1 MQAAKLQTNHLTA
14 PIGMGTGPLF
24 LSWQCTDGM
33 HRQNGVFF
41 VWLFFL
47 WPAFV
52 FAPLCGHQFRCFMS
66 NHPFVLLFLQNYI
79 FINLYLIL
87 YYIQKK
93 QRFFPSATEVSS
105 GDNGG
110 SFIEWRRFFL
120 LAAEV
125 VSSILHGKNLCYT
138 MKKSLLPCCVNGHK
152 EQAGNL

>member
-1 MQAAKLQTNHLTA
+1 M
-14 PIGMGTGPLF
+14 
-24 LSWQCTDGM
+24 
-33 HRQNGVFF
+33 
-41 VWLFFL
+41 
-47 WPAFV
+47 
-52 FAPLCGHQFRCFMS
+52 
-66 NHPFVLLFLQNYI
+66 
-79 FINLYLIL
+79 
-87 YYIQKK
+87 KK
-93 QRFFPSATEVSS
+93 QRFFPSTTEVSS

>member
-1 MQAAKLQTNHLTA
+1 MQATKLQTNHLTA
-14 PIGMGTGPLF
+14 PSAWVPGRCFYPGSAPMA
-24 LSWQCTDGM
+24 CA
-33 HRQNGVFF
+33 RQNGACF

-66 NHPFVLLFLQNYI
+66 NQPFVLLFLQNYI

-93 QRFFPSATEVSS
+93 QRFFPSTTEVSS

>member
-52 FAPLCGHQFRCFMS
+52 FAPLYIYKFIS
-66 NHPFVLLFLQNYI
+66 YTLLYI
-79 FINLYLIL
+79 EE
-87 YYIQKK
+87 
-93 QRFFPSATEVSS
+93 TEVLSLRNR
-105 GDNGG
+105 G
-110 SFIEWRRFFL
+110 FFW
-120 LAAEV
+120 
-125 VSSILHGKNLCYT
+125 
-138 MKKSLLPCCVNGHK
+138 
-152 EQAGNL
+152 